1 MLSSIRLLFV
11 SRNFPPLKGGMERL
25 NHRIFLVMQSAFRM
39 AFCGPRGSSGFIANP
54 EHLTELPV
62 SSLVA
67 FLLSCQ
73 VSSLRL
79 ALRFT
84 PDIIYSGSGLT
95 APAVWFSALVTKA
108 KTVCYLHGLDIVVDH
123 PIYQFFFLRAI
134 KQFDQIIVNSK
145 HTAALAMAA
154 GIRQD
159 AIAIVHPGV
168 ELPDL
173 RWSSECRRRFRH
185 HISAGERSILL
196 IAGRLTERKGV
207 ADFVR
212 YGLPEVRRVFPDTLL
227 VVVGEEARSALKHR
241 KGVTEGIL
249 CAAEESGCEDIVF
262 LGAVDDAML
271 SDAYFAAD
279 VMVFPVL
286 DLPGDV
292 EGFGM
297 VALEAA
303 AHGLPTVAFAVGGVP
318 DAVEHGR
325 SGYLAKSGDY
335 FQFSQY
341 VIELLHS
348 RHRAGTIPCAASC
361 IEFAQGFAWPLFNQR
376 FLAVLQSLDSVRKV
390 VR

>member
-1 MLSSIRLLFV
+1 
-11 SRNFPPLKGGMERL
+11 MERL
-25 NHRIFLVMQSAFRM
+25 NHRIYLMMQSAFRM
-39 AFCGPRGSSGFIANP
+39 AVCGPRGSKAFVTNP
-54 EHLTELPV
+54 EHLAELPV
-62 SSLVA
+62 SSLFL

-73 VSSLRL
+73 VSSLHL
-79 ALRFT
+79 ACRFW

-123 PIYQFFFLRAI
+123 PIYRFFFLRAI
-134 KQFDQIIVNSK
+134 KQFDQIIVNSR

-154 GIRQD
+154 GIRRD
-159 AIAIVHPGV
+159 AIAIVNPGV

-173 RWSSECRRRFRH
+173 RRSSEAKKRFRR
-185 HISAGERSILL
+185 HISAGERPILL

-207 ADFVR
+207 ADFIR
-212 YGLPEVRRVFPDTLL
+212 YALPEVRRVFPDTLL
-227 VVVGEEARSALKHR
+227 VVVGEEARRALKHR
-241 KGVTEGIL
+241 NGVTEGIR
-249 CAAEESGCEDIVF
+249 CAAEESGCNDIVL
-262 LGAVDDAML
+262 LGAVTDAML

-318 DAVEHGR
+318 DAVNHGR

-335 FQFSQY
+335 RQFSQY
-341 VIELLHS
+341 VLELLHS
-348 RHRAGTIPCAASC
+348 RHSTGTFPCVESC
-361 IEFAQGFAWPLFNQR
+361 VEFAQGFTWPLFNER
-376 FLAVLQSLDSVRKV
+376 FLAVLQNLNSVGQV